1 MPSDDPP
8 DDVCSCLPFLCEE
21 LGVMHHLLQETN
33 DPHLQLHVQLK
44 VLRSDGRVI
53 AGGRSPK
60 KQRGAEEMTER
71 HIPVGVWTPSDAA
84 HLRLCW

>member
-1 MPSDDPP
+1 
-8 DDVCSCLPFLCEE
+8 
-21 LGVMHHLLQETN
+21 MHHLLQETN
-33 DPHLQLHVQLK
+33 DPHLQLRVQLK

-53 AGGRSPK
+53 TGGQSPE
-60 KQRGAEEMTER
+60 KQRGAEEMTKR